1 MENNSNVPAFSLNFV
16 GKNSISIP
24 ILQLPER
31 NHSEE
36 ESKERGERQEHLSL
50 NGIKEIIEVEEVV
63 SLTETIQSLTFND
76 REEFHIERP
85 PELSR
90 DDKLSESPERP
101 KEAEKEQS
109 VREVSRKSK
118 A

>member
-1 MENNSNVPAFSLNFV
+1 MPSFSLNFV

-63 SLTETIQSLTFND
+63 SLTETIKSLTFND

-101 KEAEKEQS
+101 ERPQEA
-109 VREVSRKSK
+109 
-118 A
+118 